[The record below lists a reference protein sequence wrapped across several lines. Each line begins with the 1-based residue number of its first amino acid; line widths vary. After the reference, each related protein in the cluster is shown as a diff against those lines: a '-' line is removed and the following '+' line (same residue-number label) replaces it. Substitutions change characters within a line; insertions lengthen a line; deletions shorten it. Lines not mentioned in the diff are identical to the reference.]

1 MIFGQ
6 YYCTIKCVNVE
17 SKLFC
22 EFDTNVVGR
31 FVDWKVLNLVI
42 LFMKVINLRDKIS
55 CEKWKILSCVLELM
69 FFVIDI
75 IMQLRPELI
84 KN

>member
-22 EFDTNVVGR
+22 EFDTYLRCGKICGLEGNEFGN
-31 FVDWKVLNLVI
+31 FVHESNKSS
-42 LFMKVINLRDKIS
+42 R
-55 CEKWKILSCVLELM
+55 
-69 FFVIDI
+69 
-75 IMQLRPELI
+75 
-84 KN
+84 